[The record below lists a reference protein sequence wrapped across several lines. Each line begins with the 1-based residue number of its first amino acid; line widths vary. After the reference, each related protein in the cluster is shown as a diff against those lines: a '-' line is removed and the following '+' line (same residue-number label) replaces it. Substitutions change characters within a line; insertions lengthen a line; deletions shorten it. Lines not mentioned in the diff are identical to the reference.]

1 MKLLAVMKD
10 WFSLRFQFKF
20 FLMISPA
27 CLFLYSEP
35 AILGIAIVAAE
46 FLGAILAWASLKS
59 KVTFSV
65 GGTPHSIAGL
75 PLIYGDKDILGNGFH
90 TID

>member
-27 CLFLYSEP
+27 CLLLYSEP
-35 AILGIAIVAAE
+35 AILGIAIMAAE
-46 FLGAILAWASLKS
+46 FLGVILAWVSLKS
-59 KVTFSV
+59 RITFSM
-65 GGTPHSIAGL
+65 GTPHSIAGL
-75 PLIYGDKDILGNGFH
+75 PLVYGDKDVLGNGFY